1 MGQGVREEAWIHLAF
16 GKGVREG
23 FTWEVIF
30 KLHLPIRGDFQA
42 KRVISVHKG
51 PEVVPFMTRVSSERE
66 EKSQVLPGFLDHTSS

>member
-1 MGQGVREEAWIHLAF
+1 MKCLITGQGVREEAWIHLAF

-42 KRVISVHKG
+42 ERVISVHMCKG
-51 PEVVPFMTRVSSERE
+51 PAVLPFMTRVSSE
-66 EKSQVLPGFLDHTSS
+66 